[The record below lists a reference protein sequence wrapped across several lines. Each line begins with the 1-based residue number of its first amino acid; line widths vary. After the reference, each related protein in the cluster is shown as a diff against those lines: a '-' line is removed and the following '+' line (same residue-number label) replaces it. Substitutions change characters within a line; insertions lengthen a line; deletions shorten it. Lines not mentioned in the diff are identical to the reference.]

1 MATSKKA
8 PVEPDDSVTDAE
20 EYDLDWLGDTET
32 PSEMGDPQMI
42 ALYGQPGCG
51 KGHPYGTPIL
61 TDTGWVPVEALEV
74 GDTCIGSDGGVY
86 RIFGVYDRGVLPVY
100 EVTLSDG
107 SSVQVDADHLWAV
120 TTKKGGERVIST
132 QQIIDGWALYSKYH
146 LKVPPAPAC
155 DLREN
160 PYLPLPP
167 YALGALLADGCLHGG
182 SIQWTKNSQAVAD
195 AMNASLAQAGYSLRE
210 ITRETSTARQWKIEH
225 PLNGPHWS
233 VIKRTIQEMELNVPS
248 VSKFI
253 PSAYLSASIEQR
265 TALLNGL
272 FDGDGSVDHRG
283 NPKYTTTSKRLAK
296 DVLALC
302 WSLGI
307 AAHLQRKK
315 GEGTIAVTIQ
325 SDHNPFLASRYRDAF
340 TPHISDR
347 VARRIVSIEPKGCAE
362 VRCIAVTAPDSL
374 YVTKDYIVTH
384 NTYLAASISEVE
396 GYYPVLIIDTEGS
409 TVGTLASFR
418 DDRITIKRVGTVAE
432 FDKMIV
438 SILTKPHPFKTV
450 IVDTFGNAL
459 DRKEAQIFANLPKSK
474 GGEDD
479 GYAGWRILAV
489 YAKKIIDGLREAPF
503 KVVILF
509 HEKEETT
516 SLGKRISRVWING
529 SSKSYLPAK
538 PDLFGLLRCETD
550 DRAGTETR
558 TLFLGNDTNRATKTR
573 FTQLGLPLTIKNPT
587 MAGIIGTIRE
597 HDKKEN

>member
-1 MATSKKA
+1 LATKTINDSLDKA
-8 PVEPDDSVTDAE
+8 ADQAGVVPEAE

-51 KGHPYGTPIL
+51 K
-61 TDTGWVPVEALEV
+61 
-74 GDTCIGSDGGVY
+74 
-86 RIFGVYDRGVLPVY
+86 
-100 EVTLSDG
+100 
-107 SSVQVDADHLWAV
+107 
-120 TTKKGGERVIST
+120 
-132 QQIIDGWALYSKYH
+132 
-146 LKVPPAPAC
+146 
-155 DLREN
+155 
-160 PYLPLPP
+160 
-167 YALGALLADGCLHGG
+167 
-182 SIQWTKNSQAVAD
+182 
-195 AMNASLAQAGYSLRE
+195 
-210 ITRETSTARQWKIEH
+210 
-225 PLNGPHWS
+225 
-233 VIKRTIQEMELNVPS
+233 
-248 VSKFI
+248 
-253 PSAYLSASIEQR
+253 
-265 TALLNGL
+265 
-272 FDGDGSVDHRG
+272 
-283 NPKYTTTSKRLAK
+283 
-296 DVLALC
+296 
-302 WSLGI
+302 
-307 AAHLQRKK
+307 
-315 GEGTIAVTIQ
+315 
-325 SDHNPFLASRYRDAF
+325 
-340 TPHISDR
+340 
-347 VARRIVSIEPKGCAE
+347 
-362 VRCIAVTAPDSL
+362 
-374 YVTKDYIVTH
+374 
-384 NTYLAASISEVE
+384 TYLAASISEVE

-409 TVGTLASFR
+409 TVGTLAGFR

-509 HEKEETT
+509 HEKEETN
-516 SLGKRISRVWING
+516 SLGQRISRVWING
-529 SSKSYLPAK
+529 SSKAYLPSK
-538 PDLFGLLRCETD
+538 PDMFGLLRCETD

>member
-1 MATSKKA
+1 MATNKKA

-61 TDTGWVPVEALEV
+61 TDKGWVAVENLAV
-74 GDTCIGSDGGVY
+74 GDTSIGSDGNVY
-86 RIFGVYDRGVLPVY
+86 HVFGVYDKGALPVY
-100 EVTLSDG
+100 RVTLSDG
-107 SSVQVDADHLWAV
+107 ASVCVDEDHLWAV
-120 TTKKGGERVIST
+120 VTKRGGHRVVST
-132 QQIIDGWALYSKYH
+132 RQIIDGWDLYSKYH
-146 LKVPPAPAC
+146 LKVPAAPVC
-155 DLREN
+155 DLQAN
-160 PYLPLPP
+160 PDLPIPP
-167 YALGALLADGCLHGG
+167 YALGALLADGYLHGA
-182 SIQWTKNSQAVAD
+182 SIQWTKNSQDVAD
-195 AMNASLAQAGYSLRE
+195 EMARSLETAGYTLRE
-210 ITRETSTARQWKIEH
+210 ITGRTAMVRQWKIDHVDNEY
-225 PLNGPHWS
+225 HWS
-233 VIKRTIQEMELNVPS
+233 VIKRTLESMALSVPS
-248 VSKFI
+248 GEKFI
-253 PSAYLSASIEQR
+253 PACYLSASIAQR

-283 NPKYTTTSKRLAK
+283 NAMYTTTSVRLAD

-307 AAHLQRKK
+307 AAHLRRNR
-315 GEGTIAVTIQ
+315 GEGTLAVAIQ
-325 SDHNPFLASRYRDAF
+325 SEYNPFLASEHRGF
-340 TPHISDR
+340 TPHVSER
-347 VARRIVSIEPKGCAE
+347 VDRRIVSIEPAGVAE
-362 VRCIAVTAPDSL
+362 VRCIAVTAPDHL

-384 NTYLAASISEVE
+384 NTWMAASISEVE

-409 TVGTLASFR
+409 TVGTLAGFR

-509 HEKEETT
+509 HEKEETN
-516 SLGKRISRVWING
+516 SLGQRISRVWING
-529 SSKSYLPAK
+529 SSKAYLPSK
-538 PDLFGLLRCETD
+538 PDMFGLLRCETD